1 MNNDVVALAS
11 VLLFLFR
18 NVSLFSSS
26 LLSLVLVT
34 HGTSFVLFH
43 LCVIS
48 RKFSSCPNIIISYY
62 RQILL
67 CMIYV
72 GPVVVVNTSIIF
84 ERLVCCCTLL
94 PINFNHHKAMFCCSP
109 LDTFWYLRKHPF
121 YRVINIIN
129 LISH

>member
-11 VLLFLFR
+11 VLLFLLL

-26 LLSLVLVT
+26 LLSSVLVT

-62 RQILL
+62 RQIFIVY
-67 CMIYV
+67 MICW
-72 GPVVVVNTSIIF
+72 S
-84 ERLVCCCTLL
+84 RRRRHW
-94 PINFNHHKAMFCCSP
+94 HHQ
-109 LDTFWYLRKHPF
+109 
-121 YRVINIIN
+121 YR
-129 LISH
+129 

>member
-11 VLLFLFR
+11 VLLFLLL

-26 LLSLVLVT
+26 LLSSVLVT

-48 RKFSSCPNIIISYY
+48 RKFSSCPNIIISHY

-67 CMIYV
+67 CMICWSRRHCRRQYRYYD
-72 GPVVVVNTSIIF
+72 F
-84 ERLVCCCTLL
+84 EHL
-94 PINFNHHKAMFCCSP
+94 M
-109 LDTFWYLRKHPF
+109 
-121 YRVINIIN
+121 
-129 LISH
+129 

>member
-11 VLLFLFR
+11 VLLFLLL

-26 LLSLVLVT
+26 LLSSVLVT

-48 RKFSSCPNIIISYY
+48 RKFSSCPNIIISHY

-67 CMIYV
+67 CMIYALL
-72 GPVVVVNTSIIF
+72 VVIFVNI
-84 ERLVCCCTLL
+84 
-94 PINFNHHKAMFCCSP
+94 
-109 LDTFWYLRKHPF
+109 DTF
-121 YRVINIIN
+121 
-129 LISH
+129 